1 MSNLRERKKIANL
14 RVDTNRKI
22 IVENNKE
29 WATIHFTDKLEKRL
43 PFAININPNL
53 LRNMNLCWRT
63 EVENFIIDNLQG
75 EWYIDSSEWGGSISA
90 HFEKDSDAIMFK
102 LKFG

>member
-14 RVDTNRKI
+14 RVDS
-22 IVENNKE
+22 
-29 WATIHFTDKLEKRL
+29 KLEKRL

>member
-29 WATIHFTDKLEKRL
+29 WATIHFTDNLEKRL
-43 PFAININPNL
+43 PFAINIKLNIVNQLQL
-53 LRNMNLCWRT
+53 LPKRKQKT
-63 EVENFIIDNLQG
+63 LQIH
-75 EWYIDSSEWGGSISA
+75 W
-90 HFEKDSDAIMFK
+90 
-102 LKFG
+102 